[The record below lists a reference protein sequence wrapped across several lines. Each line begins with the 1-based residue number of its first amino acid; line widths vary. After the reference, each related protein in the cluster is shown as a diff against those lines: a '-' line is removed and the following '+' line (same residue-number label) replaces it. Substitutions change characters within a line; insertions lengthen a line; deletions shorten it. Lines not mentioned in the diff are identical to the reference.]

1 MLGYH
6 GSQITVSR
14 VGVSAPALRA
24 ALLCSTLL
32 VATGWTDAAA
42 AQSEPAARSYIEEGD
57 IIVTARKRQESI
69 LQVPVVLT
77 AISQEK
83 LDRLQVTQI
92 ADLPKLVPGLVLGN
106 NLLSI
111 GTLVAIRGI
120 GTSSSDPGVDQ
131 SVSLNIDGMSLG
143 NGLAFSSGLF
153 DVQQVEVL
161 KGPQALFY
169 GKSSPGGVISL
180 RTADPTDDTQVIARA
195 GHEFEA
201 DEARGELI
209 ASGPLSETLKAR
221 VAGMYSTARGFFR
234 NNAVAIPGSGA
245 IDPTYRREAR
255 SRSYQLRGT
264 LLWNPTSEFSARLK
278 MNLARDRAINAEAS
292 QLANCPDG
300 TDPVPPR
307 NINFIG
313 SDNCKYDR
321 ETQVVYMDPAF
332 YPGITNAGVPF
343 LRTNQKY
350 GTLELNYDFSPD
362 ISLNSTTGY
371 YHLDSGSLINSA
383 HSGGSGTTLAVENK
397 FRRRDFT
404 QELRLNSDFS
414 GPLNFT
420 LGGFFQDGQIVDRVI
435 FRGNTAYTGI
445 FPVVNRDGRS
455 IVDIKTYSLFGQAR
469 WKITPELEL
478 AGGARWTDETRS
490 ADVFNNLTA
499 SPVTLARPRVH
510 SSNFAPEATI
520 TYTPSEDLTFF
531 AAYKRGFKS
540 GSFSIATVA
549 AANGVDTSFGDESVK
564 GYEIG
569 LKTRLVDRSLLLNLA
584 FYDYRYKGLQ
594 VGAIEPS
601 VGGVPLI
608 RTINAGSARAYGVD
622 FDASFRPRAVE
633 GLSLNA
639 SANWNHGRYITLNNV
654 PCYGGQTIAQGC
666 TQFPDP
672 RATARDPATGAQLFT
687 AQDLSGTP
695 LIRAPKWQATF
706 GADYEFSLGSGI
718 RMTLSN
724 NNQYSSKLAQLLAVG
739 RPGNDNFQRA
749 FIKSDL
755 SASIGAENDRWEVAL
770 IGKNVTNKLTAGQ
783 CSVTNFAAA
792 NQGGQVTGGVG
803 MGPAGQSEKSCYS
816 ERGRAV
822 WLRLTFRPFAGG
834 Q

>member
-1 MLGYH
+1 MIDQHPKISDGARRFR
-6 GSQITVSR
+6 IRSR
-14 VGVSAPALRA
+14 ALWCVPLLACGWAGPAFAQTEAQQSAYVG
-24 ALLCSTLL
+24 
-32 VATGWTDAAA
+32 
-42 AQSEPAARSYIEEGD
+42 EGD

-69 LQVPVVLT
+69 LQVPVVVT
-77 AISQEK
+77 AVSQEK
-83 LDRLQVTQI
+83 LERLQVNQI

-143 NGLAFSSGLF
+143 NGLAFSSGMF

-180 RTADPTDDTQVIARA
+180 RTADPTEEIEIIARA
-195 GHEFEA
+195 GYEFEA

-209 ASGPLSETLKAR
+209 ASGPLTDTLKAR
-221 VAGMYSTARGFFR
+221 AAGMASAAKGFFHNR
-234 NNAVAIPGSGA
+234 AVAIPGSGA
-245 IDPTYRREAR
+245 MDPTYRREAR

-278 MNLARDRAINAEAS
+278 MNLARDRAINAEVS
-292 QLANCPDG
+292 QLTNCPDG
-300 TDPVPPR
+300 TAPVPPQ
-307 NINFIG
+307 NIDFIG

-321 ETQVVYMDPAF
+321 ETQVVYMDPNF
-332 YPGITNAGVPF
+332 YPGIKNGGVPF

-350 GTLELNYDFSPD
+350 GTLELNYDFASGL
-362 ISLNSTTGY
+362 SLNSTTGY
-371 YHLDSGSLINSA
+371 YDLDSGSLINSA
-383 HSGGSGTTLAVENK
+383 HSGASGTALAVENE
-397 FRRRDFT
+397 FSRRDFT
-404 QELRLNSDFS
+404 QELRLNSDFT

-420 LGGFFQDGQIVDRVI
+420 LGGFFQDGRIVDRVI

-445 FPVVNRDGRS
+445 LPVINRDGVS
-455 IVDIKTYSLFGQAR
+455 TVDIKTYSVFGQLR
-469 WKITPELEL
+469 WNLTPDLEL
-478 AGGARWTDETRS
+478 AGGARWTDEART
-490 ADVFNNLTA
+490 AHVFNYLTN
-499 SPVTLARPRVH
+499 SPITLARPRVH
-510 SSNFAPEATI
+510 ASNVAPEATI
-520 TYTPSEDLTFF
+520 TYTPNEDLTLF

-549 AANGVDTSFGDESVK
+549 AADGVDTSFGDEKVK

-569 LKTRLVDRSLLLNLA
+569 VKSRLADRTLFVNLA
-584 FYDYRYKGLQ
+584 FYDYRYRGLQ

-601 VGGVPLI
+601 TGGVPLI

-622 FDASFRPRAVE
+622 FDASYHPRGIS

-639 SANWNHGRYITLNNV
+639 SVNWNHGRYLTLNNV

-672 RATARDPATGAQLFT
+672 RPTARDPLTGEQLFT

-695 LIRAPKWQATF
+695 LIRAPEWQATF
-706 GADYEFSLGSGI
+706 GADYQLPIGSGLKL
-718 RMTLSN
+718 TLSN

-739 RPGNDNFQRA
+739 RPGSDNFQRA
-749 FIKSDL
+749 FFKTDL
-755 SASIGAENDRWEVAL
+755 SAALGSEDDRWEFAL
-770 IGKNVTNKLTAGQ
+770 IGKNITNKLTAGQ

-792 NQGGQVTGGVG
+792 NQGGQVTGGVSV
-803 MGPAGQSEKSCYS
+803 GPAGQSEKSCYS
-816 ERGRAV
+816 ERGRSV
-822 WLRLTFRPFAGG
+822 WVRLTFRPAAGG
-834 Q
+834 R